1 MLNYTFFITKNSIPL
16 FFCLNFS
23 SIIFLFGIIGIIW
36 NFKNIIILLIF
47 IELMFFAINLQFI
60 FISYFSTN
68 FLGYIYALLNLILA
82 ACESIIGI
90 TILIIFY
97 KINNSVKYEAL
108 TYLKS

>member
-1 MLNYTFFITKNSIPL
+1 MLNCILYITKNSIPL

-23 SIIFLFGIIGIIW
+23 SIVFLFGFIGIIW

-60 FISYFSTN
+60 FISYFSSN
-68 FLGYIYALLNLILA
+68 FLGYIYALLTLILA
-82 ACESIIGI
+82 ASESVIGI

-97 KINNSVKYEAL
+97 RVNNSVKYESL
-108 TYLKS
+108 TYLKN